1 MQIFSA
7 SLKPSDP
14 FIVME
19 WMAGGSWFDALG
31 EDPPPP
37 AYQRIRAARETAS
50 ALAYL
55 HHLLIGIIHGDIKG
69 LNVLRARDGSSKV
82 HPALP
87 KPPCHLHVFISLLLQ
102 VCDFGGAVHMM
113 ATLSMAT
120 SGGGRMATTRA
131 WSAPELF
138 TGGSKT
144 TFSDMYAFGVF
155 LWELMTCMV
164 PFDGVSP
171 DLIDAQV
178 TRGIRPPIPSPL
190 PEGFPPAFADI
201 IMACLQHDPHQRPSA
216 QQVHHRLLLIDPTAR
231 PSVPLHLFDTRT
243 PAPASLLQCIIH
255 AMQAASGQPNAHLSK
270 ALAAMVN
277 FAAQFVSSSASV
289 RQLVQQH
296 QLTDMQAQTV
306 CLYTLDARQ
315 HGGLR
320 EHSVFYVYNAA
331 LRSGQADA
339 VALWGEYSFVF
350 CSALEK
356 LPSVAA
362 TVFRGLDLPLTQ
374 LTHMYAKG
382 STVWLNSV
390 TSTTTDKDQALLQ
403 FGAGASG
410 RPGTLLQI
418 IAVDAKD
425 IQAFSPFPES
435 ELLIPP
441 NSCHTV
447 QTVLESAEVR
457 RIPAAAVRN
466 TNAAI
471 SGASNGAVWQ
481 LARWRRLDRLAAGE
495 GFCC

>member
-1 MQIFSA
+1 
-7 SLKPSDP
+7 
-14 FIVME
+14 
-19 WMAGGSWFDALG
+19 MATTAM
-31 EDPPPP
+31 
-37 AYQRIRAARETAS
+37 TAS
-50 ALAYL
+50 A
-55 HHLLIGIIHGDIKG
+55 
-69 LNVLRARDGSSKV
+69 
-82 HPALP
+82 
-87 KPPCHLHVFISLLLQ
+87 
-102 VCDFGGAVHMM
+102 
-113 ATLSMAT
+113 
-120 SGGGRMATTRA
+120 GGGRMATTLA
-131 WSAPELF
+131 WSAPELLN
-138 TGGSKT
+138 GGPKT

-155 LWELMTCMV
+155 MWELMTCLV
-164 PFDGVSP
+164 PFDGVAP
-171 DLIDAQV
+171 DLIAVQV
-178 TRGIRPPIPSPL
+178 KSGVRPPIPSPL
-190 PEGFPPAFADI
+190 PEGFPPAFVDI

-216 QQVHHRLLLIDPTAR
+216 QQVHQHLLRIDSTAR
-231 PSVPLHLFDTRT
+231 PSVPLHLFDAHAA
-243 PAPASLLQCIIH
+243 APASLLQCIIH
-255 AMQAASGQPNAHLSK
+255 AMQAAAGQPNAHLSSM
-270 ALAAMVN
+270 LAAMVN
-277 FAAQFVSSSASV
+277 FAAQFVSSSPSV
-289 RQLVQQH
+289 RQLVLLH

-315 HGGLR
+315 YGGLR
-320 EHSVFYVYNAA
+320 ENSVFYVYNAA

-374 LTHMYAKG
+374 LTHMYARG

-390 TSTTTDKDQALLQ
+390 TSTTTDKDQTLLQ

-457 RIPAAAVRN
+457 RMPAAVVISADAAV
-466 TNAAI
+466 
-471 SGASNGAVWQ
+471 SGASTGAVWQ
-481 LARWRRLDRLAAGE
+481 LARRRRLDRHATGE
-495 GFCC
+495 GFGG